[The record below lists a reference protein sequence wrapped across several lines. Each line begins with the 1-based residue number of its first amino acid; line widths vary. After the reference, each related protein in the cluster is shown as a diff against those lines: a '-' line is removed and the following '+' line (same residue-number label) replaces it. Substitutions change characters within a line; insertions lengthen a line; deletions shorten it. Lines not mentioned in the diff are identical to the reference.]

1 MVYLVDSWGM
11 GDSDCAPYHKHGPKI
26 QQHHTSFHQ
35 QQQQQQLHEKQHL
48 VSGVKNDRVKASRS
62 QLAVSDVANEK
73 DEIAIHPLTNQV
85 GGHTRLLL
93 LNQSTVIKPL
103 NIRELDFYQN
113 IPEDVQMFVPKY
125 KGVLQATTTG
135 GMKFDKRYS
144 PSFRDESTR
153 KNGGGATKRKREDVL
168 RMKIHKN
175 GNAADVI
182 KSISHIDN
190 SNKQYYLM
198 LENIT
203 SQFQQPCILDLKMG
217 TRQHGDDATAEKR
230 TKQMAKCA
238 ASTSA
243 SLGVRLCGMQV
254 YQARFDEYMKKDK
267 YFGRELNEDG
277 FKQALSNFF
286 HNGCVLRTSVIMKV
300 IQRLTQLRRVI
311 EKQSSYRFYSCS
323 LLIVYEGSDEVPSID
338 PMDACYSLEN
348 CCIDPEESTPS
359 CCYDADASTDSV
371 DLNLSSSH
379 EDEHSGDNVSSQG
392 KVSADLHHRGF
403 GEAAARGSF
412 IPFSEDALDSSG
424 DQLID
429 SSSPTSNDSWMNY
442 SSHSSDDY
450 SFLIDDHDDDDD
462 DVDSSSAGG
471 KKRGSPLKNK
481 RNREEL
487 QFHQELDVD
496 DEAARAEGVR
506 GIMETPKRCREPSQ
520 SPLVDVRIIDFAHTT
535 FVRKN
540 STGLVVNGPS
550 SSMAVHHGPDC
561 GFLTGLDSLKRLL
574 MEIVNEDH

>member
-11 GDSDCAPYHKHGPKI
+11 GDSDCVPYHKHGPKI
-26 QQHHTSFHQ
+26 QQHHTTGFH
-35 QQQQQQLHEKQHL
+35 QQQQLHEKQHL

-144 PSFRDESTR
+144 PSFRDETTR

-203 SQFQQPCILDLKMG
+203 SQFRQPCILDLKMG
-217 TRQHGDDATAEKR
+217 TRQHGDDASAEKR

-286 HNGCVLRTSVIMKV
+286 HNGCVLRTVVIMKV

-323 LLIVYEGSDEVPSID
+323 LLVVYEGSDEVPTID

-379 EDEHSGDNVSSQG
+379 EDDHSGDNVTHP

-424 DQLID
+424 DQMID

-450 SFLIDDHDDDDD
+450 SFLIDDTDDGET
-462 DVDSSSAGG
+462 SG

-496 DEAARAEGVR
+496 DDAARAEGVP
-506 GIMETPKRCREPSQ
+506 EKREQCQAPQ
-520 SPLVDVRIIDFAHTT
+520 VDVRIIDFAHTA
-535 FVRKN
+535 FVKKN
-540 STGLVVNGPS
+540 NVGQVGTS

>member
-26 QQHHTSFHQ
+26 QQHHHTGFH
-35 QQQQQQLHEKQHL
+35 QQQQQLHEKQHL
-48 VSGVKNDRVKASRS
+48 VSVVKNDRVKASRS
-62 QLAVSDVANEK
+62 QLAVNDVANEK

-113 IPEDVQMFVPKY
+113 IPQDVQMFVPKY

-144 PSFRDESTR
+144 PSFRDDSTR
-153 KNGGGATKRKREDVL
+153 KNGSGAPKRKREDVL

-203 SQFQQPCILDLKMG
+203 SQFRQPCILDLKMG
-217 TRQHGDDATAEKR
+217 TRQHGDDASAEKR
-230 TKQMAKCA
+230 TKQIAKCA

-254 YQARFDEYMKKDK
+254 YQARFDQYMKKDK
-267 YFGRELNEDG
+267 YFGRELNEEG

-300 IQRLTQLRRVI
+300 IQRLAQLRRVI

-323 LLIVYEGSDEVPSID
+323 LLVVYEGSDEIASID

-348 CCIDPEESTPS
+348 CCIDPEETASTVS

-371 DLNLSSSH
+371 DINLSSSH
-379 EDEHSGDNVSSQG
+379 EDEHSADNVAPS
-392 KVSADLHHRGF
+392 VSTDLHHRGF

-424 DQLID
+424 DQMID

-450 SFLIDDHDDDDD
+450 SFLIDDVD
-462 DVDSSSAGG
+462 DVSGAD
-471 KKRGSPLKNK
+471 KKRGSPMKNK

-487 QFHQELDVD
+487 QFHQELDED
-496 DEAARAEGVR
+496 DEVARAEAR
-506 GIMETPKRCREPSQ
+506 ILETPKRRRSRERCS

-535 FVRKN
+535 FGRKN
-540 STGLVVNGPS
+540 SAGAVVNGPS
-550 SSMAVHHGPDC
+550 SSAAVHHGPDC

-574 MEIVNEDH
+574 MEIVKEEH